1 MVLEKFLDYLGE
13 KSKDYP
19 FLEDYQ
25 ILEVKEDPIGEAV
38 YMGRGGFEREIIR
51 SYEADDEID
60 IVCNL
65 LSKNIEKLLKQG
77 DIDVRKFKPETL
89 GKLLKSFFKNKSE
102 ELEHSEVTRVDKAG
116 AIPHFKLEE
125 KVTLEP

>member
-1 MVLEKFLDYLGE
+1 
-13 KSKDYP
+13 
-19 FLEDYQ
+19 
-25 ILEVKEDPIGEAV
+25 
-38 YMGRGGFEREIIR
+38 MGGGGFEREIIR

-65 LSKNIEKLLKQG
+65 LSKDIEKRLKQR
-77 DIDVRKFKPETL
+77 DLDVRKFKPGTL

-102 ELEHSEVTRVDKAG
+102 ELEHSEVTRVDKSG